1 MSVAFVRCES
11 TLVGRDALSATE
23 CKVHVPVRCRVCGF
37 VRRCLSSEPVNKL
50 YTQTHTRATGERYL
64 CDLYDVTRQTDGGEA
79 TFRNYT
85 TCRPHIMAVI
95 SLQCTLS

>member
-1 MSVAFVRCES
+1 MSVVFVRCES

-23 CKVHVPVRCRVCGF
+23 CEVHVPVRRRGCGF

-50 YTQTHTRATGERYL
+50 YTHTRATGERYL

-85 TCRPHIMAVI
+85 CRPRIITVV
-95 SLQCTLS
+95 SLQCTL